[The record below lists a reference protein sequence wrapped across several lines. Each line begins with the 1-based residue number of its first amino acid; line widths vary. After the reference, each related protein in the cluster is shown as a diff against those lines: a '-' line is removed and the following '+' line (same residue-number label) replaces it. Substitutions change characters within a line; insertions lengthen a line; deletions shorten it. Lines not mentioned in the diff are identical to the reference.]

1 MLSLAF
7 KASDKEP
14 NHLLQGI
21 TGLFTE
27 EFYFGLLCTTGYC
40 PSTLDVP
47 LVFKSGDILFFSVN
61 KNKTNKELIL
71 LKKVLSVFPK
81 SELVYSSVPPLLI

>member
-47 LVFKSGDILFFSVN
+47 LVFKSGDILFFLS
-61 KNKTNKELIL
+61 TNTK
-71 LKKVLSVFPK
+71 PTRN
-81 SELVYSSVPPLLI
+81 